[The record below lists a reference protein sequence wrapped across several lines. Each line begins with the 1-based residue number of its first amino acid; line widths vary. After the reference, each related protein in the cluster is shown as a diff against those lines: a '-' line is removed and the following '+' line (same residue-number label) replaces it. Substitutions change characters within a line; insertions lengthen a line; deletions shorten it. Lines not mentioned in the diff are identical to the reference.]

1 MLNLLYNPRFLPFLT
16 GWLADRIFGDPVSLP
31 HPVIYFGKA
40 ISAGEKI
47 LNKGDNRREKGAFLA
62 ITLILATFGLT
73 LAILYIAN
81 MFSSVLVYI
90 ITAIGVFFCLA
101 GKTLINE
108 VRMVFEAVDRSTEE
122 GRMQVGRIVG
132 RDTANLSPQEIRA
145 AALETLA
152 ENLSDGVIAPMFWF
166 LIFGLPGMMAYKMVN
181 TLDSMIGY
189 KNERYIKFG
198 TAAALIDDVANYIPA
213 RITAIFMLLV
223 SGNISK
229 WKFVKEFGPAHAS
242 PNSGYPEAALAAIL
256 NCRFGGTHDYFGKPV
271 YKPYIGTHER
281 EFSTIDM
288 IVAVRVNERT
298 ELFMGI
304 IICLLSFL

>member
-1 MLNLLYNPRFLPFLT
+1 
-16 GWLADRIFGDPVSLP
+16 
-31 HPVIYFGKA
+31 
-40 ISAGEKI
+40 
-47 LNKGDNRREKGAFLA
+47 
-62 ITLILATFGLT
+62 
-73 LAILYIAN
+73 
-81 MFSSVLVYI
+81 
-90 ITAIGVFFCLA
+90 
-101 GKTLINE
+101 
-108 VRMVFEAVDRSTEE
+108 
-122 GRMQVGRIVG
+122 
-132 RDTANLSPQEIRA
+132 
-145 AALETLA
+145 
-152 ENLSDGVIAPMFWF
+152 
-166 LIFGLPGMMAYKMVN
+166 
-181 TLDSMIGY
+181 
-189 KNERYIKFG
+189 
-198 TAAALIDDVANYIPA
+198 
-213 RITAIFMLLV
+213 MLLV